1 MKQWEEGSGVG
12 RKDVVVGGWVEMG
25 LREGSWGGV
34 EWSGVVVC
42 GEDKRLEGIW
52 DRIMFHD
59 RSAAIAAVREQLSSW
74 FLLFFVFVFFDF
86 GKNNSSLIFR
96 WCDGSVQ
103 WFIIFIFLYV
113 TKMCPNVKIGL

>member
-42 GEDKRLEGIW
+42 GEDKRLGGIW
-52 DRIMFHD
+52 DQIMFHD

-74 FLLFFVFVFFDF
+74 FLLFCFCFF
-86 GKNNSSLIFR
+86 
-96 WCDGSVQ
+96 
-103 WFIIFIFLYV
+103 
-113 TKMCPNVKIGL
+113 